1 MSDNRLAIATLWD
14 LTPPTLPPRSRLYH
28 LEPIGVG
35 TPDVEG
41 LTGFITRLAEA
52 HCVPLRALIV
62 RELVPL
68 LRSARLSAPT
78 IGGMH
83 AFWWAEARA
92 LNGIDTQAEDWVH
105 ALATLTLRS
114 DLRFLTFLPWAEV
127 LDSKTLL
134 RHTRAWCPACYEVWR
149 RAGQVVYEP
158 LLWAVDVVT
167 LCPRHHRRL
176 RLQCD
181 GCHRPLPILATRSRV
196 GHCPHCNR
204 WLGVS
209 PDDPV
214 GSKEALTSTELAS
227 QMGVVDALGT
237 MVATAPSLLAPP
249 RRETIARVI
258 SALVKQAGAGKVA
271 LLARKVSLPKN
282 MVWRWHRG
290 RTVPRLDSLLHL
302 SFGLGTTPLR
312 LLTGENNRVDHNLS
326 TAVPATFVRAQP
338 RSPRK
343 PLDVQRVRKALA
355 RAVGRRE
362 SPPPCMREVARRL
375 GSNSANLY
383 QRFPTLCRAISARF
397 QAYRKAQSLARRQH
411 LCDEVREVTLDLQS
425 QGVYP
430 SHDRVEALLSL
441 KAALRLPVLKA
452 AWLSAL
458 QRPAATGNALTKK
471 PSRPRNNDNML
482 VRHITDLKLS
492 DGHDRAEL

>member
-1 MSDNRLAIATLWD
+1 MSDDRPAIANLWD
-14 LTPPTLPPRSRLYH
+14 LTPPTMPARSRLYH

-52 HCVPLRALIV
+52 HCVSLRALIV

-68 LRSARLSAPT
+68 FRSTRLSAPT
-78 IGGMH
+78 LGGMH

-92 LNGIDTQAEDWVH
+92 LNGTRTQAEDWVH
-105 ALATLTLRS
+105 ALETLTLRN
-114 DLRFLTFLPWAEV
+114 DLRCLTFLPWAEV
-127 LDSKTLL
+127 LDSKKLL
-134 RHTRAWCPACYEVWR
+134 RRTRAWCPACYEVWH
-149 RAGQVVYEP
+149 RAGQVVYDP
-158 LLWAVDVVT
+158 LLWAVAVVT
-167 LCPRHHRRL
+167 ACPRHRRRL

-181 GCHRPLPILATRSRV
+181 GCRRPLPILATRSRV

-204 WLGVS
+204 WLGV
-209 PDDPV
+209 PPNDPV
-214 GSKEALTSTELAS
+214 GSKEALAPSELAS
-227 QMGVVDALGT
+227 QRGVVAALGT
-237 MVATAPSLLAPP
+237 MVAAAPTLVVPP
-249 RRETIARVI
+249 RRERIVQVI
-258 SALVKQAGAGKVA
+258 GALVKQVGAGKLA
-271 LLARKVSLPKN
+271 LLARKVSLSKDV
-282 MVWRWHRG
+282 VWRWHRG
-290 RTVPRLDSLLHL
+290 RTIPRLDSLLRL

-312 LLTGENNRVDHNLS
+312 LLIGEGAGVDRHPS
-326 TAVPATFVRAQP
+326 TAVPATFVQAQP

-343 PLDVQRVRKALA
+343 PLDAQRARRALT
-355 RAVGRRE
+355 RVVESRT
-362 SPPPCMREVARRL
+362 SPPPSMREVARRL
-375 GSNSANLY
+375 GSESANLY
-383 QRFPTLCRAISARF
+383 QRFPDLCRAISARF

-452 AWLSAL
+452 AWLGAL
-458 QRPAATGNALTKK
+458 QRPAATRNALTKK

-492 DGHDRAEL
+492 DDHDRAEL